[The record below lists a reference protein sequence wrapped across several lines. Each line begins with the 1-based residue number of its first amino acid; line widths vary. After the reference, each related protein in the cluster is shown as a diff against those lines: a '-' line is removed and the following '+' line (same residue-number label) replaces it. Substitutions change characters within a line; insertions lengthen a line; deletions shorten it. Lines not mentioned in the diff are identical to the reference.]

1 MRSSI
6 ALFVL
11 VLCFA
16 YTAFGQRLS
25 SNPINDSVPSQ
36 FDVRAAILK
45 LEDANH
51 KARLTGDRPVL
62 DSLYADDF
70 AGINAAGGKTDKANI
85 LTFYSEDGSVLAV
98 NSTDEVSVR
107 VMTNAVLVTARLKY
121 QYNSKMKDSEINWLR
136 YTRVYEK
143 RGTAWKIVAEHFSFT
158 ADPNKQ

>member
-1 MRSSI
+1 MRSQS
-6 ALFVL
+6 
-11 VLCFA
+11 
-16 YTAFGQRLS
+16 
-25 SNPINDSVPSQ
+25 
-36 FDVRAAILK
+36 DVRAAILK

-158 ADPNKQ
+158 ADPKKQ